1 MDRGARRPV
10 QAVEEQA
17 TSAGDALLRMLAG
30 ESNEDG
36 PSFED
41 LVAAGRKAGR
51 DVSEGATVLND
62 IRRFFSSN
70 THWSQND
77 AWYLEL
83 RDRMARAIVLIKR
96 KP

>member
-1 MDRGARRPV
+1 
-10 QAVEEQA
+10 
-17 TSAGDALLRMLAG
+17 ML
-30 ESNEDG
+30 
-36 PSFED
+36 ED

-51 DVSEGATVLND
+51 DVSKGEAVLND
-62 IRRFFSSN
+62 IKRFFASN

-83 RDRMARAIVLIKR
+83 RARMAPAIVIMNR